1 MGGSAVSEMDSN
13 RGKTGRVGGS
23 CRASQVELSG
33 KQWDGRA
40 RGCGGKAGCGRRLLW
55 VVINHSQQMS
65 WSRRGGY
72 RKKKLRRSLGDD
84 KEWDWGRSG
93 EEKNRRGR
101 STQTLSRRWDVS
113 PASRCSGTGAGVGI
127 SDLPAGLQAEPE
139 RARLRHALQS
149 QPRQRPSC
157 SSSGCPGCSR
167 RGQQGHP
174 GHPRHPDSLPVQA
187 APLDLP
193 RTWRRHCGSDAR
205 ANGGRGGGGVARGR
219 PRGGPGPCS
228 SRPRP
233 WPSSRGTSIFH
244 TREGRL
250 SFDN

>member
-1 MGGSAVSEMDSN
+1 MGGSAISEMDSN

-23 CRASQVELSG
+23 CRASQAELSG

-113 PASRCSGTGAGVGI
+113 PAFRCRGTGAGVGI

-149 QPRQRPSC
+149 QPRQLLRLPRLQPPGTAGPPRPSPTPRLPA
-157 SSSGCPGCSR
+157 CPGRASR
-167 RGQQGHP
+167 SP
-174 GHPRHPDSLPVQA
+174 ADLATSL
-187 APLDLP
+187 
-193 RTWRRHCGSDAR
+193 
-205 ANGGRGGGGVARGR
+205 
-219 PRGGPGPCS
+219 
-228 SRPRP
+228 
-233 WPSSRGTSIFH
+233 
-244 TREGRL
+244 RL
-250 SFDN
+250 